1 MKRNYLAIKLF
12 HIATLTVLDIRL
24 SVVSPIVTFVQIF
37 DYCAISHGILNRFFP
52 IDIYLYILIEENII
66 LS

>member
-1 MKRNYLAIKLF
+1 M
-12 HIATLTVLDIRL
+12 LDIRL